1 LIILTQ
7 AYAKADIP
15 HLERREETRKGLIGH
30 LSLAM
35 TYVMIEMTYVML
47 I

>member
-1 LIILTQ
+1 MPGF
-7 AYAKADIP
+7 DIP
-15 HLERREETRKGLIGH
+15 HLKRREEIKTFVISH

-35 TYVMIEMTYVML
+35 TYVIIKMTYVML